1 VDVIYFF
8 QEVSPVSVI
17 LYSKPHCLECNV
29 LKRFLKDY
37 QISYEER
44 NCTDHP
50 EYLNDVKE
58 MGFLG
63 VPVTVV
69 NGTPVQGL
77 QPDKILELL
86 GRKGEA

>member
-1 VDVIYFF
+1 MC
-8 QEVSPVSVI
+8 SSG
-17 LYSKPHCLECNV
+17 
-29 LKRFLKDY
+29 FLKDY

>member
-1 VDVIYFF
+1 M
-8 QEVSPVSVI
+8 SVI